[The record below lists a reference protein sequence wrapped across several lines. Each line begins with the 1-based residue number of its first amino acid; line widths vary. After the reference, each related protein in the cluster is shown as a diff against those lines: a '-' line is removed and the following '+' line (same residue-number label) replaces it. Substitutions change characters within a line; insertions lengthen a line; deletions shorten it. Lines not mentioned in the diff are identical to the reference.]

1 MKSEKQQPENWEK
14 NQYKTAG
21 ADVSDA
27 GSGADD
33 HCCTGIFD
41 DSDLR
46 RKEEDDMLKKFTE
59 SMRERVQMF
68 VAEMQAETGLSVVEM
83 ILILVVIIA
92 LVLIFKTQLTTLVN
106 DIFEKITSESAGI

>member
-1 MKSEKQQPENWEK
+1 M
-14 NQYKTAG
+14 
-21 ADVSDA
+21 
-27 GSGADD
+27 
-33 HCCTGIFD
+33 
-41 DSDLR
+41 LR
-46 RKEEDDMLKKFTE
+46 KFTE

-68 VAEMQAETGLSVVEM
+68 VAEMQAETVLSVVEM

>member
-1 MKSEKQQPENWEK
+1 M
-14 NQYKTAG
+14 
-21 ADVSDA
+21 
-27 GSGADD
+27 
-33 HCCTGIFD
+33 
-41 DSDLR
+41 LR
-46 RKEEDDMLKKFTE
+46 KFTE
-59 SMRERVQMF
+59 SMRERGQMF

>member
-1 MKSEKQQPENWEK
+1 M
-14 NQYKTAG
+14 
-21 ADVSDA
+21 
-27 GSGADD
+27 
-33 HCCTGIFD
+33 
-41 DSDLR
+41 LR
-46 RKEEDDMLKKFTE
+46 KFTE
-59 SMRERVQMF
+59 SMRERVQMS

>member
-1 MKSEKQQPENWEK
+1 M
-14 NQYKTAG
+14 
-21 ADVSDA
+21 
-27 GSGADD
+27 
-33 HCCTGIFD
+33 
-41 DSDLR
+41 LR
-46 RKEEDDMLKKFTE
+46 KFTE

-92 LVLIFKTQLTTLVN
+92 LVLIFKTQQTTLVN

>member
-1 MKSEKQQPENWEK
+1 MSRGLGDV
-14 NQYKTAG
+14 YKRQ
-21 ADVSDA
+21 

-46 RKEEDDMLKKFTE
+46 RKEEDDMLRKFTE